1 MLRRRRLLLL
11 GLGVTGLLLV
21 AGIASHGRPLAASHG
36 AGPTTAFFDYAYTT
50 VGLGLLVVF
59 AVALYALA
67 TTKPTRSHPV
77 RKRWHLLSTFLTFA
91 VLAGIGTYLIHHGY
105 LARLRRFEQ
114 QHLHARA
121 AHRGGGAK
129 NHAAGG
135 DARSA
140 RVRWDEVALFGALL
154 VAAAL
159 YVVSTRRAG
168 PAARPWRLRSSEAVS
183 LALDESL
190 DDLRNEPDLRRAI
203 VAAYAR
209 MERALAQAGTP
220 RLASEAPNEYLE
232 RALGELDT
240 SAPAVRRLT
249 DLFEWAKFSQHE
261 PEPPMR
267 DEAIDALVA
276 VRDELRAPRE
286 AAVA

>member
-1 MLRRRRLLLL
+1 MRRRRRLLLL

-50 VGLGLLVVF
+50 VALGLLVVF

-159 YVVSTRRAG
+159 YVVSTRRAR

-190 DDLRNEPDLRRAI
+190 DDLRADPDLRRAI
-203 VAAYAR
+203 IAAYAR
-209 MERALAQAGTP
+209 MERVLAAAGVA
-220 RLASEAPNEYLE
+220 RRASEAPFEYLE
-232 RALGELDT
+232 RALETLEA
-240 SAPAVRRLT
+240 SAASVRRLT
-249 DLFEWAKFSQHE
+249 ALFEWAKFSHHE
-261 PEPPMR
+261 PEPAMR